1 MYLKHELHVFD
12 SLIKIAN
19 VEILIADTGEFQID
33 TNRSYHKMTLKFVTE
48 GGPSQKKRP
57 EPQRPQP
64 QPMSRPVSQAR
75 PPPNQKKGNIL
86 NYPVRKKVRSLKAW
100 HFV

>member
-1 MYLKHELHVFD
+1 MHVFD
-12 SLIKIAN
+12 SLIKMAN

-75 PPPNQKKGNIL
+75 PPPNQKKGMIL
-86 NYPVRKKVRSLKAW
+86 NYPIRKKHGIL
-100 HFV
+100 